1 VTRST
6 IAAEA
11 PGWAVRQTGA
21 GRPVVLLHGFT
32 GSGASW
38 ADHLEALA
46 TLYRVIVPDLP
57 GHGGST
63 EVDPARMSVER
74 MADDLSLILNRLDA
88 WPADVLGYSL
98 GARIALR
105 LAIAHPEAVGRLIL
119 ESPSAGIADPLA
131 RTKRRAEDAALAAD
145 LEQDGIVAFV
155 DRWERQAVF
164 ASHAQLDPQVAGR
177 QRALRLANDPGALAA
192 SLRAAGQG
200 TMDPLHD
207 RLAGIAGPTLI
218 ICGAMDELGRGRAE
232 RIAAAIPGARL
243 AIVDDAGHTPHLER
257 PDTFRRIVLA
267 FLQED
272 LAA

>member
-1 VTRST
+1 VTGLT
-6 IAAEA
+6 TVEV

-21 GRPVVLLHGFT
+21 GRPLVLLHGFT

-38 ADHLEALA
+38 ADHLGALA
-46 TLYRVIVPDLP
+46 ASYRVIVPDLP

-63 EVDPARMSVER
+63 EVQPARMSVER
-74 MADDLSLILNRLDA
+74 MADDLALILERLDA
-88 WPADVLGYSL
+88 GPAAVLGYSM

-105 LAIAHPEAVGRLIL
+105 LAIAHPEAVSGLIL

-131 RTKRRAEDAALAAD
+131 RAKRRAEDAALAAD
-145 LEQDGIVAFV
+145 LERDGIVSFV

-200 TMDPLHD
+200 AMEPLQG
-207 RLAGIAGPTLI
+207 RLAGLSVPTLVLA
-218 ICGAMDELGRGRAE
+218 GALDPTGRDRAVLV
-232 RIAAAIPGARL
+232 AAAISRARVEV
-243 AIVDDAGHTPHLER
+243 VDGAGHAPHLER
-257 PDTFRRIVLA
+257 PDPFRRIVLA

-272 LAA
+272 LAV